1 MHGLNGSLDVALASK
16 TLTPRIGS
24 ELEVDVATLLG
35 GAAAAEIR
43 ALLEARGVLIAR
55 GLDIA
60 DAALLAIAQTLGEVR
75 LGSVAKEGVDGI
87 KAVTF
92 ERSANPVTAEY
103 FKGTFYWHMDGTYDD
118 VPPLAALLVPRVL
131 APAGGETE
139 FTNTYAAYED
149 LSEADKARFEGLKV
163 EHTMAAAHRIYNASP
178 TPEQLAH
185 WARFPARVHP
195 LVWRHRSGRRSLLL
209 SSSATRIVGMDEAES
224 RELLAWLTS
233 WATQPQYVYQHVWRE
248 GDLLMWDNTGTMHRA
263 RPFDLECGR
272 RLHRVTIEGEESLAA
287 AA

>member
-1 MHGLNGSLDVALASK
+1 VVLASTK
-16 TLTPRIGS
+16 LSSRIGS
-24 ELEVDVATLLG
+24 ELQVDVETLLSG
-35 GAAAAEIR
+35 RSAAEIR
-43 ALLEARGVLIAR
+43 ALLEERGVLIAR
-55 GLDIA
+55 DLDLS
-60 DAALLAIAQTLGEVR
+60 DQALLAAAQTLGEVR

-118 VPPLAALLVPRVL
+118 VPPRAALLVPRVL
-131 APAGGETE
+131 APSGGETD

-149 LSEADKARFEGLKV
+149 LPEADKLRFEGLKV
-163 EHTMAAAHRIYNASP
+163 EHTMAAAHRVYNLNP
-178 TPEQLAH
+178 TAEQLAH
-185 WARFPARVHP
+185 WAKFPARVHP

-209 SSSATRIVGMDEAES
+209 SSSVTRIVGMDETQS
-224 RELLAWLTS
+224 CELLDWLMS
-233 WATQPQYVYQHVWRE
+233 WATQPQYVYRHEWRM

-272 RLHRVTIEGEESLAA
+272 RLHRVTIEGVESLAA

>member
-1 MHGLNGSLDVALASK
+1 MALESRA
-16 TLTPRIGS
+16 LTPRIGA
-24 ELEVDVATLLG
+24 ELLTDVEALLA
-35 GAAAAEIR
+35 GADAQAIR
-43 ALLEARGVLIAR
+43 ALLEERGVLIAR

-60 DAALLAIAQTLGEVR
+60 DPQLLAIAQTLGEVR

-131 APAGGETE
+131 APEGGETE
-139 FTNTYAAYED
+139 FTNTYAAWED
-149 LSEADKARFEGLKV
+149 LSDADKARFEDLKV
-163 EHTMAAAHRIYNASP
+163 EHTMAAAHRIYNTGP
-178 TPEQLAH
+178 TPEQEAH
-185 WARFPARVHP
+185 WAKFPARVHP

-209 SSSATRIVGMDEAES
+209 SSSVTRIVGMDAAES
-224 RELLAWLTS
+224 RALLAWLMQ
-233 WATQPQYVYQHVWRE
+233 WATQARYVYRHQWRP

-263 RPFDLECGR
+263 RPFDLTCGR